1 VTEVSS
7 QNALFKVLDH
17 LRKELTGQNIAVA
30 MAALIYLRWADFQ
43 EAEQEAIAAFDDTD
57 YHAVLPTSMHW
68 RSWHILHPQEL
79 QDLFAERL
87 PQALERLNNIRHNT
101 LATHLHHIASAVEH
115 LGRMSPR
122 PLELL
127 IRWLADQPFE
137 TPSDRRDLLN
147 VFDQTLNV
155 VFEGPM
161 NYGMGAFRTPP
172 GIAGLMVALAAP
184 TAGDRVYDPCFGTGG
199 LLTAAHDYAFHE
211 QKGQAFRNGISP
223 IHVAGVEILP
233 EIYVIG
239 LVRLA
244 LAGIDDP
251 QIELGNSLERMP
263 LTNPQTDGFDVA
275 LVNPPWGGRVEP
287 RGLDHFPVRTSGSA
301 ALFVMHALS
310 QLRPDGRAVI
320 AVPQGLLFRGGPDQ
334 RLRRILL
341 EQHTVEAVV
350 DLPTA
355 SFMPY
360 TAVKS
365 SILVLRRKGPTKR
378 IRMVD
383 AEPYFEKGKGR
394 RPATIDQTMAVKLAR
409 ETFNPQPSE
418 YCWDVDPSI
427 LAEIDWDFTP
437 RRRDQS
443 GLIGVLD
450 TLRSEIE
457 VLRLEECC
465 QILIGKPFKRDQ
477 LSDFP
482 PSRKVSPE
490 QKLLFPEQNR
500 KLKQASLFDTP
511 LIPYVRIK
519 DIKRGRADKGSS
531 WLTAEAVVAVDS
543 KWKLKP
549 GDVLLSKSGTIGK
562 VGIVGNGAVGA
573 VAANGLFVLRPDQD
587 RLDPHFLIGYL
598 ESAEC
603 RAWLSDKAR
612 GVTIQHLSKRT
623 LHELPVPLPPIQMQ
637 QRIAKEHLE
646 HSVDVLAFLAEL
658 LTEGEKD
665 PISEWLE
672 KITETFPISPDAIDD
687 PLNLVFLDRLATQV
701 QLFRNEAAHNSHVE
715 SPLTAWILQFNESV
729 SGLRGVRKIP
739 PGPGLLS
746 LLQESSRGLRDAI
759 STIKGHLPNE
769 ARARNFTKL
778 FTNWLEMACS
788 SLLSNVKLVL
798 KTDTEVLKA
807 DEAVE
812 ISLEVHNQG
821 PLPLRD
827 LFIKTSPDWG
837 QGKIAYLS
845 DGAKKTI
852 HLFGTGPKVAGPFK
866 LTVSWSGLTLDGHH
880 IEGDREIALS
890 VIESDSQTAYSPTDF
905 GGSPY
910 VCGDPI
916 RPERND
922 VFFGREELL
931 DQIRRQILQSG
942 NVVLLEGNRRAGK
955 SSILWHLEGVE
966 AVPGWMGIYC
976 SLQGAEGSRDGVGVP
991 TVEVFREMAKSIA
1004 MRLHTL
1010 GDETPL
1016 PDGTL
1021 LPANKK
1027 LGIAK
1032 ACRNGI
1038 TSESPFSDFRDYT
1051 ELALEKLAEHD
1062 LGLLLMMDEFDK
1074 LQEGIDSGITSPQV
1088 PENFRFLV
1096 QTYPR
1101 FSAILTGS
1109 RRLKRLREEYWS
1121 VLFGLGT
1128 RFGVSY
1134 LSAEAAQLLVTE
1146 PIKGKLTY
1154 SREAVE
1160 HAFFLTAGH
1169 PYLLQCLCNRV
1180 FDLAVQLKARSVTL
1194 DVLLK
1199 ASDALVEDN
1208 EHFAS
1213 LWDYTQSDRRRFILV
1228 LCHKESKGPDVL
1240 SLGVMQERLLHY
1252 GVEVDDETLIADLD
1266 FLRELELIEKENDSS
1281 RAYYFLT
1288 IPLMGS
1294 WIEKQQD
1301 FAAIRIKA
1309 KLETEDQHG

>member
-1 VTEVSS
+1 MVGISLQTDF
-7 QNALFKVLDH
+7 LKMLDH
-17 LRKELTGQNIAVA
+17 LRSELSGPQMSVSLAV
-30 MAALIYLRWADFQ
+30 LIYLRWADFQ

-57 YHAVLPTSMHW
+57 YQPVLPTSMHW
-68 RSWHILHPQEL
+68 RSWHILHAQEL
-79 QDLFAERL
+79 QGLFVDRL
-87 PQALERLNNIRHNT
+87 PQALERLNNSRHNT
-101 LATHLHHIASAVEH
+101 LATHLHHIAPALEH

-122 PLELL
+122 SLDLL

-137 TPSDRRDLLN
+137 TPNDRRDLLN
-147 VFDQTLNV
+147 IFDQTLDV
-155 VFEGPM
+155 VLGGPM

-172 GIAGLMVALAAP
+172 SIAALMVALAAP
-184 TAGDRVYDPCFGTGG
+184 TDGDRVYDPCFGTGG

-211 QKGQAFRNGISP
+211 KKGQAFRNGMSP

-233 EIYVIG
+233 DTYVIG
-239 LVRLA
+239 LARLA
-244 LAGIDDP
+244 LAGIDDL
-251 QIELGNSLERMP
+251 QIELGNSLERTP
-263 LTNPQTDGFDVA
+263 LTNPQSDGFDVV
-275 LVNPPWGGRVEP
+275 LVNPPWGGRIEP
-287 RGLDHFPVRTSGSA
+287 HGLDHFPLRTSDSA
-301 ALFVMHALS
+301 ALFVMHSLS

-365 SILVLRRKGPTKR
+365 SILVLRRKGPTRR

-383 AEPYFEKGKGR
+383 AEPYFEKKKGR
-394 RPATIDQTMAVKLAR
+394 QPATIDQAVAVKLAK
-409 ETFNPQPSE
+409 ETFNPQASE
-418 YCWDVDPSI
+418 HCWDVDPNT
-427 LAEIDWDFTP
+427 LAEVDWDFTP

-443 GLIGVLD
+443 GLMGVLD

-457 VLRLEECC
+457 VLRLEKCC

-482 PSRKVSPE
+482 PFREVVPE
-490 QKLLFPEQNR
+490 QKLLFPDQNR
-500 KLKQASLFDTP
+500 KLKQISLFDTP
-511 LIPYVRIK
+511 HIPYVRIK
-519 DIKRGRADKGSS
+519 DIKRRRADKGSS
-531 WLTAEAVVAVDS
+531 WLTAEAAVAVDS

-612 GVTIQHLSKRT
+612 GATIQHLSKRA
-623 LHELPVPLPPIQMQ
+623 LHELPVPLPPLQMQ

-672 KITETFPISPDAIDD
+672 EIAETLPSSPDAIDD
-687 PLNLVFLDRLATQV
+687 PINLNFLDQIATQV
-701 QLFRNEAAHNSHVE
+701 QPIRNEAAHNYHVE

-729 SGLRGVRKIP
+729 SGLRGVRNVP

-759 STIKGHLPNE
+759 SAIKGHLPNE

-788 SLLSNVKLVL
+788 SLLSDVQLVL
-798 KTDTEVLKA
+798 KTNTEVMKT

-812 ISLEVHNQG
+812 IPLEVHNQG

-837 QGKIAYLS
+837 QAKITYLS

-852 HLFGTGPKVAGPFK
+852 HLSGTGPKGVGSFK
-866 LTVSWSGLTLDGHH
+866 LTVNWSGSTLDGHH

-890 VIESDSQTAYSPTDF
+890 VIELENQIAYSQTDF

-955 SSILWHLEGVE
+955 SSILWHLEGPD
-966 AVPGWMGIYC
+966 AVPGWMGIYF

-991 TVEVFREMAKSIA
+991 TVEVFRAMAISIA
-1004 MRLHTL
+1004 TRFHTL
-1010 GDETPL
+1010 GGETPL
-1016 PDGTL
+1016 PDGTF

-1032 ACRNGI
+1032 ACRKGI
-1038 TSESPFSDFRDYT
+1038 TSESPFSDFRDYL
-1051 ELALEKLAEHD
+1051 EIVLEKFAEHD
-1062 LGLLLMMDEFDK
+1062 LGLLLMMDEFEK

-1088 PENFRFLV
+1088 PENIRFLV

-1101 FSAILTGS
+1101 FSTILTGS
-1109 RRLKRLREEYWS
+1109 RRLKRLREEYFS
-1121 VLFGLGT
+1121 VLYGLGT

-1134 LSAEAAQLLVTE
+1134 LSAEAAQLLVTK
-1146 PIKGKLTY
+1146 PVKGKLTY

-1160 HAFFLTAGH
+1160 KAFFLTAGH

-1180 FDLAVQLKARSVTL
+1180 FDLAVQLKTGSITL
-1194 DVLLK
+1194 DILLK

-1213 LWDYTQSDRRRFILV
+1213 LWDYTKSDRRRFILA

-1240 SLGVMQERLLHY
+1240 GLGVIQERLLHY

-1266 FLRELELIEKENDSS
+1266 FLRELELIEKEDDSS
-1281 RAYYFLT
+1281 GTYYFLS